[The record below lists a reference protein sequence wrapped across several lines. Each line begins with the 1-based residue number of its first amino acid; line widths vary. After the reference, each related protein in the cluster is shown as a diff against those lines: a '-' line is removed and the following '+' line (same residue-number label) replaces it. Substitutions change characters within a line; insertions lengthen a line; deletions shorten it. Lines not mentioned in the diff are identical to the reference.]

1 MCAPER
7 KATPVHPSRGHLSRA
22 RPPPGLPRPE
32 QAAGHAHPPRF
43 CSHYGP
49 NSGQPSKVMLGISC
63 TQIAEPAIPGAAAM
77 AESAPSAA
85 CENHRQTTS
94 IFVRPIHTRPCASA
108 RRHALSAAGSP
119 WPLCHNQ
126 ATSGADTV
134 ACRPCS
140 VQAESVQETSE
151 RPPMNITAPPL
162 FPTVVKVLAH
172 ASTLAA
178 EAHES
183 LHSAGHARSSRRYV
197 ARIKY
202 SHSRLS
208 PGARRPK
215 QVTSA
220 GPLQVSLRSYTLANS
235 VRAQT

>member
-1 MCAPER
+1 M
-7 KATPVHPSRGHLSRA
+7 PVHPSRGHLSRT
-22 RPPPGLPRPE
+22 RPPPGLASSRASSRACTPSPILFTPWPE
-32 QAAGHAHPPRF
+32 QWAAIECHAGDIMHIDCRACQPRGR
-43 CSHYGP
+43 SHGRER
-49 NSGQPSKVMLGISC
+49 
-63 TQIAEPAIPGAAAM
+63 A
-77 AESAPSAA
+77 SAA
-85 CENHRQTTS
+85 CENHQQTSST
-94 IFVRPIHTRPCASA
+94 FVRPIHTRPCASA

-151 RPPMNITAPPL
+151 RAPMNITAPPL
-162 FPTVVKVLAH
+162 IPTVSKVLAH

-178 EAHES
+178 AAHES